1 MKKIEIKLGSQE
13 EAKAVELIENYNN
26 GINKHVGTTAGA
38 IRAVT
43 WALDYGNPD
52 FAQYLIDNE
61 EARAYIGLFNGVDYF
76 SVKDAARLFKLYPTG
91 YEDVVRRAQQVQE
104 DSEYREMID
113 SNFEEYAPQLEN
125 VPYRYLP
132 KRHKNNTELIMKLLA
147 KDAGYVIYVN
157 DCDLPQAVK
166 VNHKCLEHKTS
177 NVKGAI
183 NLMRKLC
190 AANPE
195 CAAYACSPITTNA
208 GVKREDTKEEKKRK
222 VNAWLTGTGERKA
235 LNNAS
240 GGGVARVKT
249 PTNQTPKAKF
259 KI

>member
-1 MKKIEIKLGSQE
+1 LK
-13 EAKAVELIENYNN
+13 V
-26 GINKHVGTTAGA
+26 
-38 IRAVT
+38 
-43 WALDYGNPD
+43 
-52 FAQYLIDNE
+52 
-61 EARAYIGLFNGVDYF
+61 
-76 SVKDAARLFKLYPTG
+76 YPAG
-91 YEDVVRRAQQVQE
+91 YELVVCRAEQVLE
-104 DSEYREMID
+104 DSEYLEMID
-113 SNFEEYAPQLEN
+113 SNFEEYAPQLDS
-125 VPYRYLP
+125 VSYRYLP